1 MNSGRDLYC
10 NVRFV
15 VDQRLTVEH
24 VYAAD
29 WIATHFGCPNRDQC
43 PHVDYGRA
51 EGDLHNLWPA
61 IGATNSSREDKLF
74 GEISRQ
80 EANAA
85 AECFRLEL

>member
-1 MNSGRDLYC
+1 
-10 NVRFV
+10 
-15 VDQRLTVEH
+15 
-24 VYAAD
+24 
-29 WIATHFGCPNRDQC
+29 
-43 PHVDYGRA
+43 VDYGRA